1 MRTLL
6 TLIAPL
12 VLAACSVTST
22 PTYDTSFGN
31 AVRDARERQALNAG
45 KPVNTVPPDGLEGKA
60 AHDAMLLYQKT
71 FQSPPP
77 VVNVINIGGQTG
89 SGSR

>member
-6 TLIAPL
+6 TILAPL
-12 VLAACSVTST
+12 VLAACSVTAT
-22 PTYDTSFGN
+22 PTYDARFGD
-31 AVRDARERQALNAG
+31 AVREARERQALNAG
-45 KPVNTVPPDGLEGKA
+45 KPVTTVAPDGLEGKT
-60 AHDAMLLYQKT
+60 AHDAMLLYQKS